1 MPVKV
6 LVTELIDSPFFS
18 PLEEKEN
25 VGLEVS
31 YTFVALVVVEV
42 MVNAA
47 ALTVTVAAFVPTEL
61 TVSVA
66 LTVIE

>member
-1 MPVKV
+1 M
-6 LVTELIDSPFFS
+6 TELIDSPFFS
-18 PLEEKEN
+18 PLEVKEK
-25 VGLEVS
+25 VGLEAP
-31 YTFVALVVVEV
+31 YTFEALVVVEV

-61 TVSVA
+61 TVSVD

>member
-6 LVTELIDSPFFS
+6 FVIEEIVSEFFN
-18 PLEEKEN
+18 PLEENEN
-25 VGLEVS
+25 VGFVAP

-47 ALTVTVAAFVPTEL
+47 TLTVTGSPAD
-61 TVSVA
+61 
-66 LTVIE
+66 

>member
-6 LVTELIDSPFFS
+6 FVIEEIVSEFFN
-18 PLEEKEN
+18 PLEENEN
-25 VGLEVS
+25 VGFVAP